1 VRLKTV
7 SRTLFL
13 GVLLALAANFV
24 FLILIKEAYDSTT
37 RAAVAREETVRA
49 VDKLRRETEMLR
61 RLVRAY
67 TATGQPNYLLT
78 YYEIVGIHLGEKPQ
92 PVAEDSIVFWEE
104 VIADPKKH
112 AVSSNGPR
120 SPLVD
125 RMKALNLSAQEL
137 AVLARVMA
145 ATDQLKKTEQVAF
158 AATQG
163 LYDASTHT
171 FVSEGEPNLTYATL
185 LVHSRQYEHDGAE
198 LIRAMSDLARLVD
211 ARTEASVSQA
221 SAKVQQFIVLAV
233 AVDLGLV
240 PVMLLALMM
249 MRRRV
254 LGPIESLS
262 DKARAFAAGHYEV
275 RTEVLGSALE
285 EVGALGETMDAMAQS
300 IQDDLSVRARTQA
313 DLQAARDEAEAATR
327 AKSLFLANMSHE
339 IRTPMNAIIGMTH
352 LTLQTPLTTQQ
363 KDYLSKVAS
372 ASQILLG
379 VINDILD
386 FSKIEAGHL
395 TLERAPY
402 RLEEAVGSALM
413 MVRQAAQERE
423 VELLCEFADADLLTN
438 ASVIT
443 GDLLRVVQILTNLL
457 SNAVK
462 FTHSGHVKVRVKLQA
477 REGAQATLRF
487 EVSDT
492 GIGMTAEQMSR
503 LFQEFTQ
510 ADDSTTRRYGGTG
523 LGLSISQR
531 LAHLMGGRIEV
542 QSEYGLGSTFS
553 LILPSTIVPEAI
565 TALPHVP
572 VESLRILVVDD
583 QSETRLM
590 LAGLLRTLGVGT
602 DHSTHPGCVEVVDDG
617 AKALALA
624 EQAMAAGTPFDV
636 VLLDW
641 VLPDMDGAEVLHR
654 LRQCDAAVSVVV
666 MSAYDWDNLHVN
678 ALQAGA
684 SSFLSKPILPS
695 ALRSLL
701 ARLTGIEQATEPLM
715 GGSERAIRL
724 DGLRVLMAEDNALNQ
739 ELATVLL
746 SRRGALVDVVNNG
759 CEALERLRLTG
770 ASGYDVVLMD
780 LHMPV
785 MDGYEATRQI
795 RLDPTFSDVPILA
808 MTAHALQEERERC
821 MASGMQGH
829 ISKPLDPQ
837 RLYATLE
844 PYRPDAPQAP
854 TSSVTLPDQAQP
866 QTIRLPTVEGLNTK
880 RALVRLGG
888 DTALYER
895 ILQAYLQHLDD
906 TIAPLEQAI
915 EAMDFPPIEHEAHTL
930 RGVSATVGAQDLAQ
944 LAGVLESAAK
954 AHDALKVM
962 AAAPAV
968 VEALKAMCTSLRQ
981 QMSAP
986 TLTQDDG
993 FREAWTVPGDLRE
1006 LPRPV
1011 SAQARQAL
1019 QALVKL
1025 LEDDDSQAM
1034 VVWQQE
1040 RGVFKHSLPPLTF
1053 TRLNTAMDR
1062 CDFES
1067 ALSLLREG
1075 IQHAGA

>member
-1 VRLKTV
+1 MRLKTV

-13 GVLLALAANFV
+13 GVLLALLANFV
-24 FLILIKEAYDSTT
+24 FLILIKRADDSAT
-37 RAAVAREETVRA
+37 RAAAAREETVLA
-49 VDKLRRETEMLR
+49 VEKLRRETEMLR

-92 PVAEDSIVFWEE
+92 PVADDSIVFWEE

-112 AVSSNGPR
+112 AISTTGPR

-158 AATQG
+158 AVTQG
-163 LYDASTHT
+163 LYDATTET
-171 FVSEGEPNLTYATL
+171 FVSEGEPNLAYATQ

-198 LIRAMSDLARLVD
+198 LIRAMSDLARLVN

-221 SAKVQQFIVLAV
+221 SAKVQRFIVLAV

-240 PVMLLALMM
+240 PVMLFALMM
-249 MRRRV
+249 VRRRV
-254 LGPIESLS
+254 LRPIESLS
-262 DKARAFAAGHYEV
+262 DKARAFASGNYEV
-275 RTEVLGSALE
+275 RTEVLGSALD
-285 EVGALGETMDAMAQS
+285 EVEALGETMDAMAQS
-300 IQDDLSVRARTQA
+300 IQDDLSVRTRTQA
-313 DLQAARDEAEAATR
+313 DLQVARDEAEAATR

-395 TLERAPY
+395 TLENSPY
-402 RLEEAVGSALM
+402 RIEEAVGSALM
-413 MVRQAAQERE
+413 MVRQAAQARE
-423 VELLCEFADADLLTN
+423 VELLCEFADADLLTH

-443 GDLLRVVQILTNLL
+443 GDMLRVVQILTNLL

-462 FTHSGHVKVRVKLQA
+462 FTHSGHVKVTVRVQA
-477 REGAQATLRF
+477 RQDERAMLRF
-487 EVSDT
+487 DISDT

-531 LAHLMGGRIEV
+531 LARLMGGRIDVE
-542 QSEYGLGSTFS
+542 SDFGRGSTFS
-553 LILPSTIVPEAI
+553 LVLPSTFAPDLVTE
-565 TALPHVP
+565 LPHVP
-572 VESLRILVVDD
+572 VENLRVLVVDD
-583 QSETRLM
+583 QPEACQM
-590 LAGLLRTLGVGT
+590 LAGLLRTLGVGAAH
-602 DHSTHPGCVEVVDDG
+602 DDQSGCVEVADDG
-617 AKALALA
+617 TTALTMV
-624 EQAMAAGTPFDV
+624 EQAMNVGTPFDV

-641 VLPDMDGAEVLHR
+641 VLPDMDGSEVLHR
-654 LRQCDAAVSVVV
+654 LRQCDAALRVVV

-701 ARLTGIEQATEPLM
+701 ARLTGIEQATDSISDGP
-715 GGSERAIRL
+715 ERAIRL
-724 DGLRVLMAEDNALNQ
+724 DGLRVLMAEDNAVNQ
-739 ELATVLL
+739 ELATALL
-746 SRRGALVDVVNNG
+746 TRRGAVVDVVNNG
-759 CEALERLRLTG
+759 CEALERLRQTG

-780 LHMPV
+780 LHMPL

-795 RLDPTFSDVPILA
+795 RLDRALSQVPIFA
-808 MTAHALQEERERC
+808 MTAHALQEERDRC
-821 MASGMQGH
+821 LASGMQGH

-844 PYRPDAPQAP
+844 PYRPDAIKAQTQPAAP
-854 TSSVTLPDQAQP
+854 IGAADLQST
-866 QTIRLPTVEGLNTK
+866 RLPIVDGLNTA
-880 RALVRLGG
+880 RALIRLDG
-888 DTALYER
+888 DAQLYEH
-895 ILQAYLQHLDD
+895 ILLTYLKHLDD
-906 TIAPLEQAI
+906 TTGPLTRAI
-915 EAMDFPPIEHEAHTL
+915 EVMDFSAIEHEAHTL
-930 RGVSATVGAQDLAQ
+930 RGISATVGANDLAL
-944 LAGVLESAAK
+944 LAGTLETAAK
-954 AHDALKVM
+954 AHDAVKVTGVAPPFIQALM
-962 AAAPAV
+962 AMV
-968 VEALKAMCTSLRQ
+968 GSLHQ
-981 QMSAP
+981 QMSLP
-986 TLTQDDG
+986 PEPEDEG
-993 FREAWTVPGDLRE
+993 FLDAWTVPGDLHE
-1006 LPRPV
+1006 LPPLL
-1011 SAQARQAL
+1011 SDQARHAHVAL
-1019 QALVKL
+1019 MKL

-1034 VVWQQE
+1034 VIWQQK
-1040 RGVFKHSLPPLTF
+1040 RLMFKESLPPLIYN
-1053 TRLNTAMDR
+1053 RLNAAMDR

-1067 ALSLLREG
+1067 ALNLLKEG
-1075 IQHAGA
+1075 SHHAHA

>member
-13 GVLLALAANFV
+13 GVLLALLANFV
-24 FLILIKEAYDSTT
+24 FLILIKRADDSAT
-37 RAAVAREETVRA
+37 RAAAAREETVLA
-49 VDKLRRETEMLR
+49 VEKLRRETEMLR

-92 PVAEDSIVFWEE
+92 PLADDSIVFWEE

-112 AVSSNGPR
+112 AISTTGPR

-163 LYDASTHT
+163 LYDASTGA
-171 FVSEGEPNLTYATL
+171 FVSEGEPNLAYATQ

-198 LIRAMSDLARLVD
+198 LIRAMSDLARLVN

-221 SAKVQQFIVLAV
+221 SAKVQRFIVLAV

-240 PVMLLALMM
+240 PVMLFALMM
-249 MRRRV
+249 VRRRV
-254 LGPIESLS
+254 LRPIESLS
-262 DKARAFAAGHYEV
+262 DKARAFASGNYEV
-275 RTEVLGSALE
+275 RTEVLGSALD
-285 EVGALGETMDAMAQS
+285 EVEALGETMDAMAQS
-300 IQDDLSVRARTQA
+300 IQDDLSVRTRTQA
-313 DLQAARDEAEAATR
+313 DLQVARDEAEAATR

-395 TLERAPY
+395 TLENSPY
-402 RLEEAVGSALM
+402 RIEEAVGSALM

-423 VELLCEFADADLLTN
+423 VELLCEFADADLLTH

-443 GDLLRVVQILTNLL
+443 GDMLRVVQILTNLL

-462 FTHSGHVKVRVKLQA
+462 FTHSGHVKVTVRMQA
-477 REGAQATLRF
+477 RQDDRAMLKF
-487 EVSDT
+487 EISDT

-531 LAHLMGGRIEV
+531 LARLMGGRIEV
-542 QSEYGLGSTFS
+542 QSEFGLGSTFS
-553 LILPSTIVPEAI
+553 LVLPSTFVPDSVTE
-565 TALPHVP
+565 LPHVP
-572 VESLRILVVDD
+572 VEKLRVLVVDD
-583 QSETRLM
+583 QSEARLM
-590 LAGLLRTLGVGT
+590 LAGLLRTLGVGAQHGDQT
-602 DHSTHPGCVEVVDDG
+602 GCVEVASDG
-617 AKALALA
+617 AKALAMV
-624 EQAMAAGTPFDV
+624 EQAMEAGVPFDV

-641 VLPDMDGAEVLHR
+641 VLPDMNGSEVLHR
-654 LRQCDAAVSVVV
+654 LRQCDAALSVVV

-701 ARLTGIEQATEPLM
+701 ARLTGIEQATDAM
-715 GGSERAIRL
+715 SDGAERAIRL
-724 DGLRVLMAEDNALNQ
+724 DGLRVLMAEDNAVNQ
-739 ELATVLL
+739 ELATALL
-746 SRRGALVDVVNNG
+746 TRRGAVVDVVNNG
-759 CEALERLRLTG
+759 CEALERLRQTG

-780 LHMPV
+780 LHMPL

-795 RLDPTFSDVPILA
+795 RLDRALSQVPILA

-821 MASGMQGH
+821 LASGMQGH

-844 PYRPDAPQAP
+844 PYRPDAIK
-854 TSSVTLPDQAQP
+854 AQTQP
-866 QTIRLPTVEGLNTK
+866 AALSDELDLQSPRLPVVDGLNTA

-888 DTALYER
+888 DAQLYER
-895 ILQAYLQHLDD
+895 ILLTYLKHLDD
-906 TIAPLEQAI
+906 TAGPLAQAI
-915 EAMDFPPIEHEAHTL
+915 EVMDFPPIEHEAHTL
-930 RGVSATVGAQDLAQ
+930 RGISATVGANDLAQ
-944 LAGVLESAAK
+944 LAGALEVAAK
-954 AHDALKVM
+954 AHDAARVM
-962 AAAPAV
+962 EAAPPFIR
-968 VEALKAMCTSLRQ
+968 ALTAMVGALHQ
-981 QMSAP
+981 QMSLP
-986 TLTQDDG
+986 PDPEDDG

-1006 LPRPV
+1006 LPPPI
-1011 SAQARQAL
+1011 SAQARQAHL
-1019 QALVKL
+1019 ALLKL

-1034 VVWQQE
+1034 VVWQHE
-1040 RGVFKHSLPPLTF
+1040 RSVFRDSLPSLIF
-1053 TRLNTAMDR
+1053 NRLNAAMDR

-1067 ALSLLREG
+1067 ALNLLKEG
-1075 IQHAGA
+1075 IRHAHA